1 MRPRRITYRDVV
13 KQIQEVLRDGCTIG
27 ELRAKMVDL
36 GYDKPWFH
44 FYYNIIYPARKLGL
58 VTKIDNKYY
67 LVPNLADCIA
77 WQRPKFYCYPILGQ
91 QRIKARR
98 YARRMGIP
106 IEWAFIILYPKKA
119 LDVVKGLAEIIKKG
133 GKPDPNI
140 QSMKLLG
147 YIKKY
152 GIPNIFGTSK
162 GQTKG

>member
-1 MRPRRITYRDVV
+1 MRPRRITYKDVV
-13 KQIQEVLRDGCTIG
+13 KQIQEVLRNGCTIG
-27 ELRAKMVDL
+27 ELRARMVDV
-36 GYDKPWFH
+36 GYDRPWFH

-58 VTKIDNKYY
+58 ITKIDNKYY

-77 WQRPKFYCYPILGQ
+77 WQRPKFYCYPMLGQ
-91 QRIKARR
+91 VLMKTRR

-106 IEWAFIILYPKKA
+106 IEWAFIILYPKKV
-119 LDVVKGLAEIIKKG
+119 LDVVKGLSEIIKKG

-140 QSMKLLG
+140 QSMKILG

-152 GIPNIFGTSK
+152 GIPDIFGTSK